1 LASNKRHGNT
11 AMAMST
17 GELHNVRQTTS
28 YLTGET
34 GGGGGGNLYGFA
46 HGGADRVKRRVV
58 QKAIKAHGNIV
69 ICAWAEGARNAASH
83 MLPDAA

>member
-1 LASNKRHGNT
+1 
-11 AMAMST
+11 MAMST
-17 GELHNVRQTTS
+17 GELHIVRQTTS

-34 GGGGGGNLYGFA
+34 GGVNLYA
-46 HGGADRVKRRVV
+46 VADGGADRVKRRVV
-58 QKAIKAHGNIV
+58 QKAIKAHGDIV